1 MNRLEELYALLAD
14 VEAQLADPTLPHSDQ
29 QILDQ
34 AWEAYTNEIDAI
46 ESGQPYVAEE
56 VEWQD
61 AAEYLEEEDDE
72 APENDGL
79 LMPSEEEMLALAN
92 AMVDDRGCET
102 CAGCA
107 YCEEASPYDG
117 TDEV

>member
-14 VEAQLADPTLPHSDQ
+14 VEAQMADPTLPHSDQ

-46 ESGQPYVAEE
+46 ESGQPYVPEE
-56 VEWQD
+56 VEWRD
-61 AAEYLEEEDDE
+61 AAEYLEEEE
-72 APENDGL
+72 DGL
-79 LMPSEEEMLALAN
+79 LMPSEDDLIEMAN
-92 AMVDDRGCET
+92 AMVDAREGCET

-117 TDEV
+117 ADEV